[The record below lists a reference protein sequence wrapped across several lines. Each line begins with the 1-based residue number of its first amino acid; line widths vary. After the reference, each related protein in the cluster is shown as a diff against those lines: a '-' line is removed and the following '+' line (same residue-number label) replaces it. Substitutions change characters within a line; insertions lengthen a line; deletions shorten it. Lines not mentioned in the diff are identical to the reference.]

1 MIAQEHVH
9 LKEVAIVSLHT
20 SPLPALTEEIAVT
33 AIREFFGDK
42 PFVFFG
48 TGMSCALDTRFGMPS
63 LKDELAANVFP
74 DPQDSEQVQQW
85 NMVMESL
92 QKGYDLETA
101 LNNVA
106 SATLLQN
113 IMSATGRIIS
123 SIDREYALQISNCD
137 VKWPATAFF
146 KRLVDTLPE
155 SDRVLH
161 VLTPNYDTLF
171 EHACD
176 SVGILYTSGF
186 FGGLERQI
194 DWSAVNRSMLQ
205 IQKVTRGRRLEN
217 NYQNRN
223 HVRLYKVHGS
233 LNLFFHRN
241 TVVENNAWMWDAPDF
256 SDRVMITPG
265 LSKHEMLQN
274 YRQELLKPADDAIDK
289 SHRFLFI
296 GYGFNDSHLEAYIK
310 QKLITQACKG
320 LIVTRDSNPR
330 IESLL
335 QQAQNLWLV
344 CKTQE
349 DSFEGTRIFNK
360 QYADWL
366 VLPTRRFWDIETFT
380 TEILGV

>member
-1 MIAQEHVH
+1 MTGQEHMC

-20 SPLPALTEEIAVT
+20 PPLPSLTEEIAVT

-63 LKDELAANVFP
+63 LKDELTVNVFP
-74 DPQDSEQVQQW
+74 DSQDPEQVRQW

-92 QKGYDLETA
+92 QKGYDLETS
-101 LNNVA
+101 LNRVVD
-106 SATLLQN
+106 STLLQK

-123 SIDREYALQISNCD
+123 CIDREYALQISNCE

-194 DWSAVNRSMLQ
+194 NWSAVNRSMLQ
-205 IQKVTRGRRLEN
+205 VQKVIRGRRLEN
-217 NYQNRN
+217 DYKNRS

-274 YRQELLKPADDAIDK
+274 YRQELLKPADEAIDK
-289 SHRFLFI
+289 SHRFLFL

-335 QQAQNLWLV
+335 KQAQNLWLV

-349 DSFEGTRIFNK
+349 DSVDGTRVFNK
-360 QYADWL
+360 QYSDWL
-366 VLPTRRFWDIETFT
+366 VLPKRRLWDIETFT

>member
-1 MIAQEHVH
+1 MIAQEHMH
-9 LKEVAIVSLHT
+9 LKEVTIVSLHT

-74 DPQDSEQVQQW
+74 EPQDSEQVQQW

-92 QKGYDLETA
+92 QQGYDLETA

-106 SATLLQN
+106 SATLLQK

-123 SIDREYALQISNCD
+123 SIDREYALQISNYD

-217 NYQNRN
+217 NYQYRT

-241 TVVENNAWMWDAPDF
+241 TVVENNTWMWDAPDF

-344 CKTQE
+344 CKAQE

>member
-1 MIAQEHVH
+1 MNA
-9 LKEVAIVSLHT
+9 
-20 SPLPALTEEIAVT
+20 SPLPSLTEEIAIA
-33 AIREFFGDK
+33 AIRDFFGDK

-63 LKDELAANVFP
+63 LKDELPAKVVP
-74 DPQDSEQVQQW
+74 DTQDSEQVRQW
-85 NMVMESL
+85 SMVLESL
-92 QKGYDLETA
+92 QNGNDLETA
-101 LNNVA
+101 LNSVA
-106 SATLLQN
+106 DLALLRKV
-113 IMSATGRIIS
+113 MSETGRLIS
-123 SIDREYALQISNCD
+123 SIDREYALQISNSE
-137 VKWPATAFF
+137 VTWPATAFF
-146 KRLVDTLPE
+146 KRVVDTLPE

-176 SVGILYTSGF
+176 SAGILYATGF

-194 DWSAVNRSMLQ
+194 NWNTVNRSMQ
-205 IQKVTRGRRLEN
+205 QVQTVARRQRLETS
-217 NYQNRN
+217 YKYRN

-265 LSKHEMLQN
+265 LSKHERLQH
-274 YRQELLKPADDAIDK
+274 YRQELLKPADEAIDR
-289 SHRFLFI
+289 SHRFLFL
-296 GYGFNDSHLEAYIK
+296 GYGFNDSHLETYIK
-310 QKLITQACKG
+310 QKLVTQACKG

-349 DSFEGTRIFNK
+349 DDVDGTRIYNRQF
-360 QYADWL
+360 ADWL
-366 VLPTRRFWDIETFT
+366 VLPTKKLWDIETFASQ
-380 TEILGV
+380 ILGV

>member
-1 MIAQEHVH
+1 MIAQEHMH

-74 DPQDSEQVQQW
+74 EPQDSEQVQQW

-106 SATLLQN
+106 SATLLQK

>member
-1 MIAQEHVH
+1 M
-9 LKEVAIVSLHT
+9 HT

-63 LKDELAANVFP
+63 LKGELTSNVFP
-74 DPQDSEQVQQW
+74 DPEDSEQVRQW
-85 NMVMESL
+85 AVVMEFL
-92 QKGYDLETA
+92 QIGYDLETA

-106 SATLLQN
+106 DSTLLHK
-113 IMSATGRIIS
+113 IISATGRIIS
-123 SIDREYALQISNCD
+123 CIDREYALQISNRE

-176 SVGILYTSGF
+176 SVGILYTNGF

-194 DWSAVNRSMLQ
+194 NWSAVNQSMLQ
-205 IQKVTRGRRLEN
+205 VNKVIRRRRREN
-217 NYQNRN
+217 DYKYRN

-265 LSKHEMLQN
+265 LSKHEVLQN

-289 SHRFLFI
+289 SHRFLFL

-310 QKLITQACKG
+310 PKLITQACKG

-335 QQAQNLWLV
+335 KQAQNLWLV

-349 DSFEGTRIFNK
+349 DSVDGTRIFNK

-366 VLPTRRFWDIETFT
+366 ELPKRRLWDIETFT

>member
-1 MIAQEHVH
+1 MNCE
-9 LKEVAIVSLHT
+9 EVAIVSLHT
-20 SPLPALTEEIAVT
+20 SLPSLTEEIART
-33 AIREFFGDK
+33 AIRDFFGDK

-48 TGMSCALDTRFGMPS
+48 TGMSCALDTGFGMPS
-63 LKDELAANVFP
+63 LRDELTTNVFP
-74 DPQDSEQVQQW
+74 DPQDSEQVRQW
-85 NMVMESL
+85 TIVMESL
-92 QKGYDLETA
+92 QNGNDLETA
-101 LNNVA
+101 LNYVTDP
-106 SATLLQN
+106 TLFQK

-123 SIDREYALQISNCD
+123 CIDRKYALQISNCE
-137 VKWPATAFF
+137 VEWPATAFF

-186 FGGLERQI
+186 FGGMERQI
-194 DWSAVNRSMLQ
+194 DWTAVNRSMLERQ
-205 IQKVTRGRRLEN
+205 LVVQRRRYENSYIQ
-217 NYQNRN
+217 RN

-241 TVVENNAWMWDAPDF
+241 TVIENNAWMWDAPDF
-256 SDRVMITPG
+256 SNRVMITPG

-274 YRQELLKPADDAIDK
+274 YRQELLKPADEAIDK
-289 SHRFLFI
+289 SHRFLFL

-335 QQAQNLWLV
+335 KQAQNLWLV

-349 DSFEGTRIFNK
+349 DSVDGTRIYNK
-360 QYADWL
+360 QYANSL
-366 VLPTRRFWDIETFT
+366 VLPTESLWDIEKFT
-380 TEILGV
+380 TQILGV